1 MTDGGWRDSFFRK
14 EFLRCTLFYI
24 SLGTVEKQGGMT
36 MAEIGG
42 YDASLRSELC
52 AYYEW
57 GLSVLVDEK
66 AYGTE
71 DMNEI
76 CRVLEENNYMR
87 DYEEGSRGTVA
98 SVHFTKIKT

>member
-1 MTDGGWRDSFFRK
+1 
-14 EFLRCTLFYI
+14 
-24 SLGTVEKQGGMT
+24 

-52 AYYEW
+52 TYYEW

-71 DMNEI
+71 DMNQV
-76 CRVLEENNYMR
+76 CQVLEECTYMR
-87 DYEEGSRGTVA
+87 DYEEDVRGKVS
-98 SVHFTKIKT
+98 SVNFTRIRD

>member
-1 MTDGGWRDSFFRK
+1 
-14 EFLRCTLFYI
+14 
-24 SLGTVEKQGGMT
+24 

-71 DMNEI
+71 DMNQV
-76 CRVLEENNYMR
+76 CRVLEDSTYMR
-87 DYEEGSRGTVA
+87 DYVEGNRGKVS
-98 SVHFTKIKT
+98 SVNFTRIRNY

>member
-1 MTDGGWRDSFFRK
+1 M
-14 EFLRCTLFYI
+14 
-24 SLGTVEKQGGMT
+24 

-71 DMNEI
+71 DMNQV
-76 CRVLEENNYMR
+76 CQVLEDSTYMR
-87 DYEEGSRGTVA
+87 DYVEGMRGRVS
-98 SVHFTKIKT
+98 SVNFTRIKN